1 MAISRWIRVRS
12 NRTPGTSNNKHM
24 NRQSF
29 RAGRVA
35 AFTAIACCLLGAGS
49 LSAQTNG
56 TGNNGQRITPQ
67 FKDAEI
73 GQVIEAVAAA
83 TGKTIIPDIRVR
95 AQVTMLSTTPMTPD
109 QFYEAFLALLQVHQF
124 VAVESGGIIR
134 IVPDANARQLVN
146 QDLPDRVRGGSEELV
161 TQVIAVKNVNASQLV
176 PVLRPL
182 QPQSAHL
189 AAYPSGNILIISD
202 RASNVNRIMRII
214 QRIDQV
220 GDSDVDIVRL
230 EHASSSEVVRVV
242 NTFFQ
247 QAATAEGGGGQAS
260 RVIADD
266 RSNSVLI
273 GGDKSQRLRIKALV
287 AHLDTPLDNG
297 GDTQVRYLQFAD
309 AEKIATKLKEQ
320 ISATVAITGAAPAA
334 GAATSGVAASADRST
349 TIWAE
354 PETNSLIITAPAK
367 VMRSLMAI
375 IDKLD
380 IRRMQVLAE
389 AIIVDVTVNKNAELG
404 VNWAVWSEDDD
415 TRIPL
420 GLFNQQVG
428 GVSVLDLA
436 AGIDN
441 PANAPEGIQSGST
454 FGIGRIASSGVNFA
468 AMLRAIQGDST
479 TNVIA
484 TPSAVTMDNE
494 EAELK
499 VAQEV
504 PFITGS
510 YASTGNNGGGNDVNP
525 FTTVQREEV
534 GTILKITPKIN
545 EFGALVQLK
554 IELESSELSGTSGDA
569 NSLITNKRTVNTNVL
584 IEDGGIVVLGG
595 LIRDSATRGEQ
606 RVPYLG
612 RIPIIGE
619 LFKTRS
625 RKRDKSNLMVFIRPK
640 ILRDGVATAFA
651 TDAKYNFMR
660 QLQKEAGSQPGEIL
674 PLIPFNKDPQ
684 LPEIPPPTSAP
695 SVLPPESTVPPE
707 SKAGEKADK
716 PQP

>member
-1 MAISRWIRVRS
+1 
-12 NRTPGTSNNKHM
+12 M
-24 NRQSF
+24 NRHSLPAVF
-29 RAGRVA
+29 LA
-35 AFTAIACCLLGAGS
+35 AFMALAGVLSSPSVGA
-49 LSAQTNG
+49 QDRP
-56 TGNNGQRITPQ
+56 NNGQRITPH

-83 TGKTIIPDIRVR
+83 TGKTIIPDARVR

-146 QDLPDRVRGGSEELV
+146 EDLPARVNGNSEELV
-161 TQVIAVKNVNASQLV
+161 TQVIAVKNIAASQLV

-189 AAYPSGNILIISD
+189 AAFPGSNILVISD

-214 QRIDQV
+214 ERIDQV
-220 GDSDVDIVRL
+220 GDTDVDIVRL
-230 EHASSSEVVRVV
+230 EHASAAEVVRVV

-247 QAATAEGGGGQAS
+247 QGQGGEGGAS
-260 RVIADD
+260 QPTRVIADD
-266 RSNSVLI
+266 RSNSVLV
-273 GGDKSQRLRIKALV
+273 GGDKSQRLRIKTLV

-320 ISATVAITGAAPAA
+320 ISATVAITGAAPAG
-334 GAATSGVAASADRST
+334 GAQGASSVAASADRST

-354 PETNSLIITAPAK
+354 PETNALVITAPAK
-367 VMRSLMAI
+367 VMRSLMAVV
-375 IDKLD
+375 DKLD
-380 IRRMQVLAE
+380 IRRMQVLVE
-389 AIIVDVTVNKNAELG
+389 AIIVDVSVNKNAELG

-415 TRIPL
+415 ERIPL
-420 GLFNQQVG
+420 GLFNNRVG

-436 AGIDN
+436 SAVDN
-441 PANAPEGIQSGST
+441 PSTAPEGILNGST

-484 TPSAVTMDNE
+484 TPSAVTMDHE

-504 PFITGS
+504 PFITGQ
-510 YASTGNNGGGNDVNP
+510 YTNTGGNNNGNVNP

-534 GTILKITPKIN
+534 GTILKITPQIN
-545 EFGALVQLK
+545 QGGGLVQLK
-554 IELESSELSGTSGDA
+554 IELESSELSGTAGDA

-612 RIPIIGE
+612 RIPILGE

-640 ILRDGVATAFA
+640 ILSDGVTTAIA
-651 TDAKYNFMR
+651 TDAKYNFIR
-660 QLQKEAGSQPGEIL
+660 QLQQEAGSQPGEIL
-674 PLIPFNKDPQ
+674 PLIPFNKDPH
-684 LPEIPPPTSAP
+684 LPALPPPPSAP
-695 SVLPPESTVPPE
+695 SVLPPEETVPPE
-707 SKAGEKADK
+707 SRAPENK
-716 PQP
+716 PASPSPPPP

>member
-1 MAISRWIRVRS
+1 
-12 NRTPGTSNNKHM
+12 
-24 NRQSF
+24 
-29 RAGRVA
+29 
-35 AFTAIACCLLGAGS
+35 
-49 LSAQTNG
+49 
-56 TGNNGQRITPQ
+56 
-67 FKDAEI
+67 
-73 GQVIEAVAAA
+73 
-83 TGKTIIPDIRVR
+83 
-95 AQVTMLSTTPMTPD
+95 
-109 QFYEAFLALLQVHQF
+109 
-124 VAVESGGIIR
+124 
-134 IVPDANARQLVN
+134 
-146 QDLPDRVRGGSEELV
+146 
-161 TQVIAVKNVNASQLV
+161 
-176 PVLRPL
+176 
-182 QPQSAHL
+182 
-189 AAYPSGNILIISD
+189 
-202 RASNVNRIMRII
+202 
-214 QRIDQV
+214 
-220 GDSDVDIVRL
+220 
-230 EHASSSEVVRVV
+230 
-242 NTFFQ
+242 
-247 QAATAEGGGGQAS
+247 
-260 RVIADD
+260 VIADD

-273 GGDKSQRLRIKALV
+273 GGDRSQRLRIKTLV

-297 GDTQVRYLQFAD
+297 GDTQVVYLQFAD

-320 ISATVAITGAAPAA
+320 ISATVAITGAAPAG
-334 GAATSGVAASADRST
+334 GAQGGSSVAASADRST

-354 PETNSLIITAPAK
+354 PETNALIITAPTK
-367 VMRSLMAI
+367 VMRSLRAI

-380 IRRMQVLAE
+380 IRRAQVLVE
-389 AIIVDVTVNKNAELG
+389 AIIVDVSVNKNAELG

-415 TRIPL
+415 ERIPL
-420 GLFNQQVG
+420 GLFNQSVG

-441 PANAPEGIQSGST
+441 PENAPAGILSGST

-510 YASTGNNGGGNDVNP
+510 YASTGQNGGGNNQVNP

-534 GTILKITPKIN
+534 GTILKITPQVN
-545 EFGALVQLK
+545 EGGALVQLK
-554 IELESSELSGTSGDA
+554 IELESSELSGASGDA

-612 RIPIIGE
+612 RIPILGE

-640 ILRDGVATAFA
+640 ILRDGVATAIA
-651 TDAKYNFMR
+651 TDAKYNFIR
-660 QLQKEAGSQPGEIL
+660 QLQQEAASQPGEVL

-684 LPEIPPPTSAP
+684 LPPIPPPPSAP

-707 SKAGEKADK
+707 SKAPEKPAT